1 MDMTEERSS
10 TKRTASI
17 QTIHALAL
25 VTAVVL
31 AIVATITLARLFN
44 ERNTM
49 EESHVRYE
57 QCSEAAQDLMT
68 ASDFLT
74 NQVRLYVLTGD
85 EAYLNGYLNEV
96 LHDKNRDFA
105 VETIHAHLKN
115 DDARDRLDTAFGE
128 SSNLSKEEM
137 YAMKLVALAT
147 GLQQMPQGLS
157 DVAISEQDAAL
168 DPDQMRERA
177 RVMVLGEEYQANKS
191 RIVQNV
197 DECTTDLIASLQDEE
212 EQSGKRFDS
221 LLVVLRVIVILL
233 AAIVALTFLANYL
246 LMIKPIRMHEQAVRG
261 NNPLP
266 PEGSKELRSFVDSY
280 NQMYEEN
287 HRRTMLLKHEAE
299 TDPLTGLFNRGSYER
314 LIEETGDDIALVLI
328 DVDLFKNVN
337 DTYGHDTGDKVLKN
351 VAAIIED
358 NFRTTDYACRI
369 GGDEFAVI
377 MTDMDGVSHRVVERK
392 LHSIAADLHASGL
405 ELPTVTLSSG
415 IAFRS
420 EIEPEVDIFRA
431 ADKALYQ
438 SKFRGR
444 NCYAFYKAEPK

>member
-1 MDMTEERSS
+1 
-10 TKRTASI
+10 
-17 QTIHALAL
+17 
-25 VTAVVL
+25 
-31 AIVATITLARLFN
+31 
-44 ERNTM
+44 
-49 EESHVRYE
+49 
-57 QCSEAAQDLMT
+57 
-68 ASDFLT
+68 
-74 NQVRLYVLTGD
+74 
-85 EAYLNGYLNEV
+85 
-96 LHDKNRDFA
+96 
-105 VETIHAHLKN
+105 
-115 DDARDRLDTAFGE
+115 
-128 SSNLSKEEM
+128 
-137 YAMKLVALAT
+137 
-147 GLQQMPQGLS
+147 
-157 DVAISEQDAAL
+157 
-168 DPDQMRERA
+168 
-177 RVMVLGEEYQANKS
+177 
-191 RIVQNV
+191 
-197 DECTTDLIASLQDEE
+197 
-212 EQSGKRFDS
+212 
-221 LLVVLRVIVILL
+221 
-233 AAIVALTFLANYL
+233 VALTFLANYL

-438 SKFRGR
+438 SKSRGR

>member
-233 AAIVALTFLANYL
+233 VAIVALTFLANYL

>member
-74 NQVRLYVLTGD
+74 TQVRLYVLTGD

-221 LLVVLRVIVILL
+221 LLVMLRVIVILL

>member
-1 MDMTEERSS
+1 
-10 TKRTASI
+10 
-17 QTIHALAL
+17 

-57 QCSEAAQDLMT
+57 QCSEAAQNLMT

-74 NQVRLYVLTGD
+74 TQVRLYVLTGD

-266 PEGSKELRSFVDSY
+266 PEGSEELRSFADSY

-420 EIEPEVDIFRA
+420 EIEPEADIFRA

>member
-74 NQVRLYVLTGD
+74 TQVRLYVLTGD

-233 AAIVALTFLANYL
+233 VAIVALTFLANYL

>member
-74 NQVRLYVLTGD
+74 TQVRLYVLTGD

-233 AAIVALTFLANYL
+233 VAIVALTFLANYL

-337 DTYGHDTGDKVLKN
+337 DTYGHDTGDKALKN

-392 LHSIAADLHASGL
+392 LHSIAAD
-405 ELPTVTLSSG
+405 
-415 IAFRS
+415 
-420 EIEPEVDIFRA
+420 
-431 ADKALYQ
+431 
-438 SKFRGR
+438 
-444 NCYAFYKAEPK
+444 

>member
-1 MDMTEERSS
+1 MNTTEERSS
-10 TKRTASI
+10 TKRPASI
-17 QTIHALAL
+17 QALHALAL
-25 VTAVVL
+25 VAAVFL
-31 AIVATITLARLFN
+31 ALVATITLARLFK
-44 ERNTM
+44 ESRHM

-74 NQVRLYVLTGD
+74 TQVRLYVLTGD

-233 AAIVALTFLANYL
+233 VAIVALTFLANYL

-337 DTYGHDTGDKVLKN
+337 DTYGHEKGDVYLCK
-351 VAAIIED
+351 
-358 NFRTTDYACRI
+358 ACDLICQVFSHSPVYRL
-369 GGDEFAVI
+369 GGDEFCVLLQQHDLRDYEALASTFDERVKATNEAAQNEWETIDIARGVAVYDPSVDNDI
-377 MTDMDGVSHRVVERK
+377 ESVMRR
-392 LHSIAADLHASGL
+392 ADLAMYDDKH
-405 ELPTVTLSSG
+405 
-415 IAFRS
+415 RM
-420 EIEPEVDIFRA
+420 RA
-431 ADKALYQ
+431 E
-438 SKFRGR
+438 R
-444 NCYAFYKAEPK
+444 E

>member
-74 NQVRLYVLTGD
+74 TQVRLYVLTGD

-438 SKFRGR
+438 SKSRGR

>member
-438 SKFRGR
+438 SKSRGR

>member
-31 AIVATITLARLFN
+31 AIVATITLARIFN

-74 NQVRLYVLTGD
+74 TQVRLYVLTGD

-221 LLVVLRVIVILL
+221 LLVMLRVIVILL

>member
-74 NQVRLYVLTGD
+74 TQVRLYVLTGD

>member
-233 AAIVALTFLANYL
+233 VAIVALTFLANYL

-438 SKFRGR
+438 SKSRGR